1 MCSLLGQWKE
11 ESFIIL
17 VSWLWEG
24 PVCNSS
30 LPQIKIL
37 ISKKIINVAI
47 IVNKSC
53 ISSLH
58 EFFITYWRKTPLCL
72 HSFSCFI
79 ETRNNGQLNTQDK
92 LHQQPRKDPV
102 KRSRMSLSIFVL
114 LYLTGLGL
122 RFIFS
127 DKLNLQFPEFV
138 LILQPCWPLCYR
150 ECLILWTETQQYLF
164 HKGEGGVE
172 VLFCDGNWH
181 RRKAKLISPILH
193 IGVSF

>member
-11 ESFIIL
+11 ERFIIL

-24 PVCNSS
+24 TMYISS

-37 ISKKIINVAI
+37 KSKKIINVAV

-58 EFFITYWRKTPLCL
+58 QFFITCWKKTPIMFALL
-72 HSFSCFI
+72 
-79 ETRNNGQLNTQDK
+79 L
-92 LHQQPRKDPV
+92 
-102 KRSRMSLSIFVL
+102 L
-114 LYLTGLGL
+114 LYRTKEQRAVKYPGQVTPAAQKRPSKEVKNVTFSFCFTLSDGVRLE
-122 RFIFS
+122 FFFS

-138 LILQPCWPLCYR
+138 LIFQPCWPLCYQ
-150 ECLILWTETQQYLF
+150 ECFILWTETQQYLF
-164 HKGEGGVE
+164 HKGEGVE
-172 VLFCDGNWH
+172 VLFCDRNWH
-181 RRKAKLISPILH
+181 RRKTKLISPMLH